1 MSHKEPHEHI
11 PVPPG
16 GVSAKD
22 ATKPL
27 TEVLPNLYSFFGS
40 APARLEATGL
50 GTEGHEKMLN
60 EAIELSAPL
69 LFQVSLSPLAQSLK
83 EDMAG
88 PSRMARTKPYLYAA
102 AALGFSWLS
111 AMHLFEPSTTMSSWL
126 NTTLIFTNIIIA
138 MVYIWLALAA
148 NSKVTLEKMRAELSQ
163 PNADDDNP
171 IPFLASKLVEHPYDQ
186 EQIEELAGLTAS
198 LIHQLSHAFMSDEDK
213 QLFKDES
220 QEAMNLMDSLEPGIA
235 AKAFKQKSTEA

>member
-88 PSRMARTKPYLYAA
+88 PSHITRTKPYLYAA

-220 QEAMNLMDSLEPGIA
+220 QEAMNLMDRLEPGIA
-235 AKAFKQKSTEA
+235 AKAFKQKPSEA